1 MINDMRDQFQGR
13 RILVTGGTGSIGR
26 EIVRQLLQWDPEVI
40 RIFSRNENN
49 QFNESQSLGHHKN
62 VRFLL
67 GDVRDKDRL
76 KRACEDIEYIF
87 HTAALKHVPFC
98 EYNPFEAVKTNVIG
112 TQNLVEVALECG
124 AKKVVAIN
132 TDKSVS
138 PINTMGATKLLAEK
152 LIIAAQEYKGGR
164 KTAFSSVRFGNVIG
178 SDGSVFKT
186 FISQAQQ
193 GGPVTVTDQGMCRF
207 IMTIPDAVGLVLRA
221 SILSQGGEVFIL
233 KMPALKIIDLAEVI
247 IDEIAPDDKIRIT
260 ISGSRPGEKLH
271 EELMTREESPYAVEH
286 EGMYILR
293 PLVNKRRT
301 SNGSLNVYSTET
313 IPMMTKTEIREYIV
327 QKKLM
332 PRFTPELAPLSP
344 KPKEPEISIFT

>member
-1 MINDMRDQFQGR
+1 MLNDLRDQFQGR

-26 EIVRQLLQWDPEVI
+26 EIVRQLLQWNPEVV

-49 QFNESQSLGHHKN
+49 QFNESQNLSHHQN
-62 VRFLL
+62 VRFLI

-76 KRACEDIEYIF
+76 KRACEDIEFIF
-87 HTAALKHVPFC
+87 HAAALKHVPFC

-112 TQNLVEVALECG
+112 TQNLIEVALECG
-124 AKKVVAIN
+124 VKKVVAVN

-152 LIIAAQEYKGGR
+152 LVIAAQEYKGSR

-186 FISQAQQ
+186 FINQAQQ
-193 GGPVTVTDQGMCRF
+193 GGPVTVTDPGMCRF
-207 IMTIPDAVGLVLRA
+207 IMTIPDAVDLVLHA
-221 SILSQGGEVFIL
+221 AELSQGGEVFIL

-247 IDEIAPDDKIRIT
+247 IDEIAPYDKIRIT

-271 EELMTREESPYAVEH
+271 EELMTREESPYTIEQ

-293 PLVNKRRT
+293 PLAGKQKINSTLK
-301 SNGSLNVYSTET
+301 VYSTET
-313 IPMMTKTEIREYIV
+313 SPLMSKTEIRKYII
-327 QKKLM
+327 QKKLL
-332 PRFTPELAPLSP
+332 PRFTPELAPLSS